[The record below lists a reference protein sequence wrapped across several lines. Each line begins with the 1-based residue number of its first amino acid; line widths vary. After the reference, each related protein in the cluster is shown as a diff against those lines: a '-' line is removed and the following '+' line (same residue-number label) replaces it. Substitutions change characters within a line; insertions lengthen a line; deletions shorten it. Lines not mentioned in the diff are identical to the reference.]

1 MEKQPLDLL
10 SQTVGLAL
18 DDVGVTLNLKEADG
32 EADGGSTR
40 RPSSKAHGDGSKRLR
55 NKERGTLRV

>member
-10 SQTVGLAL
+10 RQTVGLAL
-18 DDVGVTLNLKEADG
+18 DDVGVTRNLKEADG

-40 RPSSKAHGDGSKRLR
+40 RPSSKAMVMGAKGLETRREVH
-55 NKERGTLRV
+55 